1 MGVIELPADVLLHVL
16 AFVVAGAGSAREAA
30 AALCRVGGACSALRE
45 VASSD
50 HLWRRLVCDADPHW
64 RLRPLPA
71 TDDQRA
77 GWVRIV
83 RAAHTK
89 PKPTASRLFDDHD
102 EDLFGAVRAKTDP
115 LNAAALQEPK
125 SEPEPELEV
134 EVPTTYKQ
142 VPLHGWRLMTIVM
155 VLEG

>member
-1 MGVIELPADVLLHVL
+1 VLLHVL
-16 AFVVAGAGSAREAA
+16 SFVVAGAGSAREAA

-50 HLWRRLVCDADPHW
+50 HLWRRLARDADPHW

-83 RAAHTK
+83 RAAHIK
-89 PKPTASRLFDDHD
+89 PKPKPKPASRLFDDD
-102 EDLFGAVRAKTDP
+102 DLFGAVHVKTDP
-115 LNAAALQEPK
+115 LNAVALQEPEPEPK
-125 SEPEPELEV
+125 PEPEPEPELEV

-142 VPLHGWRLMTIVM
+142 VPLHG
-155 VLEG
+155 G